1 MKKLLLAVLMLATF
15 IVSCGGGSGEKK
27 SAGGDA
33 GKSGDN
39 GIIKIGVIGP
49 LTGEVAQ
56 YGEAVINGV
65 KLRTKEINDAGG
77 INGKKIELVIADSK
91 GDSQEAINIYKKMIS
106 QDKVDLVIGEVISSA
121 TLAIADLAQSAKKP
135 LISASGTNID
145 ITKGRD
151 FVFRTTFTDPYQGV
165 ATAKYAHAKGVKSVA
180 ILTNTSSDYSVGL
193 ADAFKKQ
200 ARQDGIT
207 VIEEKYTKDDKDFK
221 SILTKIKGQN
231 PEAIFIPDY
240 YNTIGLIITQA
251 NELGLKVQYLGGDG
265 WDGIQAN
272 FGTAAE
278 GAIFA
283 SQFAPNDTDAAVQGF
298 IGNYKKEFNKD
309 PIVFA
314 ALGYDTV
321 TIVEAAIKASS
332 DLSGE
337 TLRNSLAG
345 IQIDNLVTGALKFD
359 ADRNPEKKVTF
370 IEVKGGQLTLK
381 EKL

>member
-1 MKKLLLAVLMLATF
+1 MKKLLLAVLLLASF
-15 IVSCGGGSGEKK
+15 IMSCGNGGEKK
-27 SAGGDA
+27 SDGG
-33 GKSGDN
+33 N
-39 GIIKIGVIGP
+39 VIKIGVIGP

-65 KLRTKEINDAGG
+65 KLKTKEINDAGG

-91 GDSQEAINIYKKMIS
+91 GDSQEAINIYKKMVS

-121 TLAIADLAQSAKKP
+121 TLAIVDLAQNAKKP
-135 LISASGTNID
+135 LITASGTNMD

-151 FVFRTTFTDPYQGV
+151 FVFRTTFTDPYQGA
-165 ATAKYAHAKGVKSVA
+165 ATAKYAKTKGIKSVA
-180 ILTNTSSDYSVGL
+180 VLTNTSSDYSVGL
-193 ADAFKKQ
+193 AEAFKKQ
-200 ARQDGIT
+200 AQADGIK

-221 SILTKIKGQN
+221 SVLTKIKGQN
-231 PEAIFIPDY
+231 PESIFIPDY
-240 YNTIGLIITQA
+240 YNTIGLIVTQA
-251 NELGLKVQYLGGDG
+251 NELGIKTQYLGGDG

-272 FGTAAE
+272 FGAAAE

-283 SQFAPNDTDAAVQGF
+283 SQFAPNDTDETVQKF
-298 IGNYKKEFNKD
+298 IGNYKKEYSKD

-321 TIVEAAIKASS
+321 TILEEAIKASK

-337 TLRNSLAG
+337 EVKKALAAV
-345 IQIDNLVTGALKFD
+345 QAEKLVTGALKFD

>member
-1 MKKLLLAVLMLATF
+1 MKKLLSIVLLLTF
-15 IVSCGGGSGEKK
+15 FVLSCGGGEKK
-27 SAGGDA
+27 ASD
-33 GKSGDN
+33 SN
-39 GIIKIGVIGP
+39 VIKIGVIGP

-65 KLRTKEINDAGG
+65 KLKAKEINDAGG

-91 GDSQEAINIYKKMIS
+91 GDSQEAINIYKKMVS
-106 QDKVDLVIGEVISSA
+106 QDKVDIVIGEVISSA
-121 TLAIADLAQSAKKP
+121 TLAIADLAQNAKKP
-135 LISASGTNID
+135 LISASGTNMD

-151 FVFRTTFTDPYQGV
+151 FVFRTTFTDPYQGT
-165 ATAKYAHAKGVKSVA
+165 ATAKYAKTKGIKSVA

-200 ARQDGIT
+200 AQADGIK

-221 SILTKIKGQN
+221 SVLTKIKGQN
-231 PEAIFIPDY
+231 PESIFIPDY

-251 NELGLKVQYLGGDG
+251 NELGIKAQYLGGDG
-265 WDGIQAN
+265 WDGIQAD
-272 FGTAAE
+272 FGAAAE

-283 SQFAPNDTDAAVQGF
+283 SQFAPNDTDESVQKF
-298 IGNYKKEFNKD
+298 ISSYKKEFSKD

-321 TIVEAAIKASS
+321 TILEAAIKSS
-332 DLSGE
+332 KDLSGTALRD
-337 TLRNSLAG
+337 TLAA
-345 IQIDNLVTGALKFD
+345 IQVDKLVTGALKFD

-370 IEVKGGQLTLK
+370 IEVKGGKLTLK